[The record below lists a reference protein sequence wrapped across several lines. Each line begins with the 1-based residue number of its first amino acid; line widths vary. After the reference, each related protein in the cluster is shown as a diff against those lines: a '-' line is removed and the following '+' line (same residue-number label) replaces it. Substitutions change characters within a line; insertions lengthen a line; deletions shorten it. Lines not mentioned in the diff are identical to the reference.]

1 MNLPH
6 LIKMANQIGTFFS
19 TMPDRVQAEK
29 DLATHIKRFWEPR
42 MRRALLAHVEQEGGS
57 ELSEIVLTAVKKHG
71 AELQVAVQ

>member
-1 MNLPH
+1 MNVQH

-42 MRRALLAHVEQEGGS
+42 MRRALLEYVEQEGGS
-57 ELSEIVLTAVKKHG
+57 ELSEIVLTAVKKHS
-71 AELQVAVQ
+71 AELQVAIQ

>member
-57 ELSEIVLTAVKKHG
+57 ELSEIVLAAVKKHS

>member
-1 MNLPH
+1 MNVQH

-42 MRRALLAHVEQEGGS
+42 MRRALLEYVEQEGGS
-57 ELSEIVLTAVKKHG
+57 ELSEIVLTAVKKHN

>member
-1 MNLPH
+1 MNVQH

-42 MRRALLAHVEQEGGS
+42 MRRALLEYVEQEGGS
-57 ELSEIVLTAVKKHG
+57 ELSEIVLTAVKRHS
-71 AELQVAVQ
+71 AELQVAIQ